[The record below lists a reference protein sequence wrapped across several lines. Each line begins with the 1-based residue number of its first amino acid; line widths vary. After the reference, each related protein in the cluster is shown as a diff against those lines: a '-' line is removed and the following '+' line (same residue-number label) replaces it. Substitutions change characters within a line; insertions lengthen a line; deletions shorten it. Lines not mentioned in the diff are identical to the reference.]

1 MRGNEE
7 RVAAVKR
14 RAAQL
19 RRQKRQRRNRIA
31 ALFSMAAC
39 LVVIAGTAAAMPGV
53 AEKLAAGNYAG
64 YETAASIFGGS
75 AAAGYIIV
83 GFLAFALGVCV
94 TILCFR
100 IRKFQREDKKEEQ
113 NAGDH
118 R

>member
-1 MRGNEE
+1 MLDNEE

-14 RAAQL
+14 RAAQIQQ
-19 RRQKRQRRNRIA
+19 QKRQRRNRIA

-39 LVVIAGTAAAMPGV
+39 LAVIAGTAAAMPGI

-83 GFLAFALGVCV
+83 GLLAFALGVCV
-94 TILCFR
+94 TILCFWLR
-100 IRKFQREDKKEEQ
+100 AFQKQDEEAEGG
-113 NAGDH
+113 NDRAC
-118 R
+118 